1 MVGMPVYGRIPSHT
15 TMSLAHTAYR
25 CGAGGVVLDICMEVR
40 GIVTWARDAVLDSFL
55 QSDARKLFWIDSD
68 IVWEPDDFLKMVA
81 LSSRRDIVC
90 AAYPTKTDAVDFQI
104 AGTDMPQEADELGL
118 IEIEALG
125 LGFAIM
131 DRKVCEDIASGTQH
145 SYDTVLRRE
154 LPDVFRTDHVET
166 GRRGEDI
173 AFFDDLRA
181 LGHKVYLDPT
191 ITLGHVGEKIWKGRA
206 IDTFKR
212 IDHAEG

>member
-25 CGAGGVVLDICMEVR
+25 CGAGGVILDICMEVR
-40 GIVTWARDAVLDSFL
+40 GIVTWGRDAVLDSL
-55 QSDARKLFWIDSD
+55 LKSEAEKLFWIDSD

-81 LSSRRDIVC
+81 LSTQRNIVC
-90 AAYPTKTDAVDFQI
+90 AAYPTKTDDIDFQI
-104 AGTDMPQEADELGL
+104 AGTDAPQAADDLGL

-125 LGFAIM
+125 LGFTIM
-131 DRKVCEDIASGTQH
+131 DRSVCESIASSVPKSH
-145 SYDTVLRRE
+145 DHVLHRD
-154 LPDVFRTDHVET
+154 LPDVFRVDRVET

-173 AFFDDLRA
+173 AFFDDLRG

-191 ITLGHVGEKIWKGRA
+191 IMLGHVGEKVWKGRA
-206 IDTFKR
+206 IDTLKR
-212 IDHAEG
+212 IDHA